1 MDNQPII
8 RLADGNH
15 MPQLGL
21 GSWAADDQQIAET
34 IHAALDIGY
43 RAIDTA
49 AIYNNEKGVGNALQE
64 TDIPREDIFITTK
77 LWNDRHNDVRAALS
91 ESLEKL
97 QLDYVDLYLIHWPAP
112 PQNQYVNAWQQL
124 IELQREE
131 LIRSIGVSN
140 FQPEHI
146 QRLINETG
154 VHPVINQIELHP
166 LLQQRQLHAWNATH
180 NIVTESWSPL
190 AQGGEDVFDNP
201 LVQHLAQK
209 YGKTPAQ
216 VVIRWHIDNGMIV
229 IPKSTTLSRI
239 KENFDVFDFKLEK
252 EDLTAMTTLDIGKR
266 LGPTPETFV
275 DFSEF
280 LELLEQRN
288 ANDKC

>member
-1 MDNQPII
+1 MDNQSII
-8 RLADGNH
+8 KLADGNH

-21 GSWAADDQQIAET
+21 GSWAANNQQIVTA
-34 IHAALDIGY
+34 IHTALDVGY

-49 AIYNNEKGVGNALQE
+49 AIYNNEKGVGKALQE
-64 TDIPREDIFITTK
+64 TDIPREEIFVTTK
-77 LWNDRHNDVRAALS
+77 LWNDRHNDVRAALT

-112 PQNQYVNAWQQL
+112 PQNQYVGAWQQL
-124 IELQREE
+124 IELQKEG

-166 LLQQRQLHAWNATH
+166 LFQQRQLHAWNATH
-180 NIVTESWSPL
+180 HIVTESWSPL
-190 AQGGEDVFDNP
+190 AQGGENVFDNQ
-201 LVQHLAQK
+201 LIQHLAQK

-216 VVIRWHIDNGMIV
+216 IVLRWHIDNGMIV
-229 IPKSTTLSRI
+229 IPKSATLSRI
-239 KENFDVFDFKLEK
+239 KENFDIFNFKLEK

-266 LGPTPETFV
+266 LGPTPDTFV

-280 LELLEQRN
+280 SHLLDHLDP
-288 ANDKC
+288 ND

>member
-1 MDNQPII
+1 MENQPII

-21 GSWAADDQQIAET
+21 GSWAADNQQVVTT

-49 AIYNNEKGVGNALQE
+49 AIYNNEKGVGKALQE
-64 TDIPREDIFITTK
+64 TDIPREDIFVTTK
-77 LWNDRHNDVRAALS
+77 LWNDRHRDVRAALT

-97 QLDYVDLYLIHWPAP
+97 QLDYIDLYLMHWPAP
-112 PQNQYVNAWQQL
+112 PQDQYVESWQQF
-124 IELQREE
+124 IELQKEG

-140 FQPEHI
+140 FHTEHL
-146 QRLINETG
+146 QQLINETG

-190 AQGGEDVFDNP
+190 AQGGEGVFDNS

-209 YGKTPAQ
+209 YSKTPAQ
-216 VVIRWHIDNGMIV
+216 IVIRWHIDNGMIV
-229 IPKSTTLSRI
+229 IPKSTTPSRLR
-239 KENFDVFDFKLEK
+239 ENFEVFDFKLDK

-266 LGPTPETFV
+266 LGPPPETFV
-275 DFSEF
+275 DFSDFSE
-280 LELLEQRN
+280 
-288 ANDKC
+288 

>member
-1 MDNQPII
+1 MNNQPII

-21 GSWAADDQQIAET
+21 GSWAADNQQVVTT

-49 AIYNNEKGVGNALQE
+49 AIYNNEKGVGKALQE
-64 TDIPREDIFITTK
+64 TDIPREDIFVTTK
-77 LWNDRHNDVRAALS
+77 LWNDRHQDVRAALT

-97 QLDYVDLYLIHWPAP
+97 QLDYIDLYLMHWPAP
-112 PQNQYVNAWQQL
+112 PQDQYVEAWQQF
-124 IELQREE
+124 IELQKEG

-140 FQPEHI
+140 FHTDHL
-146 QRLINETG
+146 QRLLNETS
-154 VHPVINQIELHP
+154 VHPVINQVELHP

-190 AQGGEDVFDNP
+190 AQGGEGVFDNP

-209 YGKTPAQ
+209 YSKTPAQ
-216 VVIRWHIDNGMIV
+216 IVIRWHIDNGMIV
-229 IPKSTTLSRI
+229 IPKSTTLSRLR
-239 KENFDVFDFKLEK
+239 ENFEVFDFKLDK

-280 LELLEQRN
+280 SHLLDS
-288 ANDKC
+288 ND

>member
-21 GSWAADDQQIAET
+21 GSWAADNQQVVTT

-49 AIYNNEKGVGNALQE
+49 AIYNNEKGVGKALQE
-64 TDIPREDIFITTK
+64 TDIPREDIFVTTK
-77 LWNDRHNDVRAALS
+77 LWNNKHQDVRAALT

-97 QLDYVDLYLIHWPAP
+97 QLDYIDLYLMHWPAP
-112 PQNQYVNAWQQL
+112 PQDQYVEAWQQF
-124 IELQREE
+124 IELQKEG

-140 FQPEHI
+140 FHTEHL

-154 VHPVINQIELHP
+154 VHPVINQVELHP

-190 AQGGEDVFDNP
+190 AQGGEGVFDNP

-209 YGKTPAQ
+209 YSKTPAQ
-216 VVIRWHIDNGMIV
+216 IVIRWHIDNGMIV
-229 IPKSTTLSRI
+229 IPKSTTLSRLR
-239 KENFDVFDFKLEK
+239 ENFEVFDFKLDK
-252 EDLTAMTTLDIGKR
+252 EDLTAMMTLDIGKR
-266 LGPTPETFV
+266 LGPSPETFV

-280 LELLEQRN
+280 SHLLDYIDS
-288 ANDKC
+288 ND

>member
-1 MDNQPII
+1 MDNQSII

-21 GSWAADDQQIAET
+21 GSWAADNQQVVTT

-49 AIYNNEKGVGNALQE
+49 AIYNNEEGVGKALQE
-64 TDIPREDIFITTK
+64 TDIPREDIFVTTK
-77 LWNDRHNDVRAALS
+77 LWNDRHGDVRAALT

-97 QLDYVDLYLIHWPAP
+97 QLDYIDLYLMHWPAP
-112 PQNQYVNAWQQL
+112 PQDQYVEAWQQF
-124 IELQREE
+124 IELQKEG

-140 FQPEHI
+140 FHTEHL
-146 QRLINETG
+146 QRLINETS
-154 VHPVINQIELHP
+154 VHPVINQVELHP

-190 AQGGEDVFDNP
+190 AQGGEGVFDNQ

-209 YGKTPAQ
+209 YSKTPAQ
-216 VVIRWHIDNGMIV
+216 IVIRWHIDNGMIV
-229 IPKSTTLSRI
+229 IPKSTTLSRLR
-239 KENFDVFDFKLEK
+239 ENFEVFDFKLDK
-252 EDLTAMTTLDIGKR
+252 EDLTTMTTLDIGKR

-280 LELLEQRN
+280 SHLL
-288 ANDKC
+288 D

>member
-8 RLADGNH
+8 RLADGNQ

-21 GSWAADDQQIAET
+21 GSWAADNQQIAAA
-34 IHAALDIGY
+34 IHTALDIGY

-49 AIYNNEKGVGNALQE
+49 AIYNNEKGVGKALQE
-64 TDIPREDIFITTK
+64 TDIPREDIFVTTK
-77 LWNDRHNDVRAALS
+77 LWNDRHRDVRAALT

-97 QLDYVDLYLIHWPAP
+97 QLDYIDLYLMHWPAP
-112 PQNQYVNAWQQL
+112 PQDQYVEAWQQF
-124 IELQREE
+124 IELQKEG

-140 FQPEHI
+140 FHTEHL

-190 AQGGEDVFDNP
+190 AQGGEGVFDNQ

-209 YGKTPAQ
+209 YSKTPAQ
-216 VVIRWHIDNGMIV
+216 IVLRWHIDNGMIV
-229 IPKSTTLSRI
+229 IPKSSTLSRI
-239 KENFDVFDFKLEK
+239 KENFDVFDFKLDK
-252 EDLTAMTTLDIGKR
+252 EDLTAMTALDIGKR
-266 LGPTPETFV
+266 LGPSPETFV

-280 LELLEQRN
+280 SHLLDYIDFDN
-288 ANDKC
+288 

>member
-8 RLADGNH
+8 KLADGNH

-21 GSWAADDQQIAET
+21 GSWAANNQQIVTA
-34 IHAALDIGY
+34 IHAALDVGY

-49 AIYNNEKGVGNALQE
+49 AIYNNEKGVGKALQE
-64 TDIPREDIFITTK
+64 TDIPREDIFVTTK
-77 LWNDRHNDVRAALS
+77 LWNDRHNDVRAALA

-112 PQNQYVNAWQQL
+112 PQDQYVGAWQQM
-124 IELQREE
+124 IELQKEG

-166 LLQQRQLHAWNATH
+166 LFQQRQLHAWNATH
-180 NIVTESWSPL
+180 HIVTESWSPL
-190 AQGGEDVFDNP
+190 AQGGENVFDNQ

-216 VVIRWHIDNGMIV
+216 IVLRWHIDNGMIV
-229 IPKSTTLSRI
+229 IPKSATLSRI
-239 KENFDVFDFKLEK
+239 KENFDIFNFKLEK
-252 EDLTAMTTLDIGKR
+252 EDLTAMTTLDTNKR
-266 LGPTPETFV
+266 LGPSPETFV

-280 LELLEQRN
+280 SHLLDSIDPN
-288 ANDKC
+288 G